1 MIAEIK
7 RRKAERQGSEAN
19 KDKAIKEALIE
30 NLAAISLFRKELDLE
45 IESIIFGTNNC
56 MTEKWQTIG

>member
-7 RRKAERQGSEAN
+7 RRKVERQGSELN

-45 IESIIFGTNNC
+45 IESIIFRPNNC
-56 MTEKWQTIG
+56 MIENCRL